1 MSSAEDTQNGQRKT
15 ESRLQADALNKKGFY
30 RGFIVEKRKMAGKDN
45 LTPFTSDN
53 AKEMQRKGA
62 EKRKE
67 NNAKKKL
74 MSQIYAEF
82 LEKEYNVRQGDKERK
97 LTGAELVNECMK
109 KIIARGDSSSVSLMT
124 ELRKALEGEKV
135 NLSGTVKTEMETTE
149 DRLKAFQKI
158 VQKND

>member
-1 MSSAEDTQNGQRKT
+1 
-15 ESRLQADALNKKGFY
+15 
-30 RGFIVEKRKMAGKDN
+30 MAGKDN

-82 LEKEYNVRQGDKERK
+82 LEREYSVKVAEGTKK
-97 LTGAELVNECMK
+97 ITGAELCNEVMRK
-109 KIIARGDSSSVSLMT
+109 VLARGDSSSVSLLR
-124 ELRKALEGEKV
+124 ELRSCLDGENIKITGELTTLQTTEERLAEYKKLIGEK
-135 NLSGTVKTEMETTE
+135 
-149 DRLKAFQKI
+149 
-158 VQKND
+158 

>member
-1 MSSAEDTQNGQRKT
+1 
-15 ESRLQADALNKKGFY
+15 
-30 RGFIVEKRKMAGKDN
+30 MAGGNPSK
-45 LTPFTSDN
+45 LKPCTPEN
-53 AKEMQRKGA
+53 ARERQLKSA

-82 LEKEYNVRQGDKERK
+82 LEKEYNVRQGDKERR

-124 ELRKALEGEKV
+124 EIRKAMEGDKV
-135 NLSGTVKTEMETTE
+135 NLEGSVKAEMQSTEE
-149 DRLKAFQKI
+149 RLKAFEELMK
-158 VQKND
+158 

>member
-1 MSSAEDTQNGQRKT
+1 MGKPNPQN
-15 ESRLQADALNKKGFY
+15 LNPC
-30 RGFIVEKRKMAGKDN
+30 
-45 LTPFTSDN
+45 TPEN
-53 AKEMQRKGA
+53 ARERQLKSA

-124 ELRKALEGEKV
+124 EIRKAMEGDKV
-135 NLSGTVKTEMETTE
+135 NLEGNVKAEMQTTE
-149 DRLKAFQKI
+149 ERLKIFDELIGGK
-158 VQKND
+158 

>member
-1 MSSAEDTQNGQRKT
+1 
-15 ESRLQADALNKKGFY
+15 
-30 RGFIVEKRKMAGKDN
+30 MAGGNPSK
-45 LTPFTSDN
+45 LKPCTPEN
-53 AKEMQRKGA
+53 ARERQLKSA

-109 KIIARGDSSSVSLMT
+109 KIIARGDSASVSLMREVREGT
-124 ELRKALEGEKV
+124 EGSKV
-135 NLSGTVKTEMETTE
+135 QLSGNITTRLETAE
-149 DRLKAFQKI
+149 DRLKAFDELMK
-158 VQKND
+158 

>member
-1 MSSAEDTQNGQRKT
+1 
-15 ESRLQADALNKKGFY
+15 
-30 RGFIVEKRKMAGKDN
+30 MAGGNPSK
-45 LTPFTSDN
+45 LVPCTPEN
-53 AKEMQRKGA
+53 ARERQLKSA

-124 ELRKALEGEKV
+124 EIRKAMEGDKV
-135 NLSGTVKTEMETTE
+135 NLEGSIKTEMQTTE
-149 DRLKAFQKI
+149 ERLKIFDELIGGK
-158 VQKND
+158 

>member
-1 MSSAEDTQNGQRKT
+1 
-15 ESRLQADALNKKGFY
+15 
-30 RGFIVEKRKMAGKDN
+30 MAGKDN

-82 LEKEYNVRQGDKERK
+82 LEREYEVKAGEGKRK
-97 LTGAELVNECMK
+97 LSGAELVNEVMRK
-109 KIIARGDSSSVSLMT
+109 VLARSDSSSVSLMREIREGT
-124 ELRKALEGEKV
+124 EGTKV
-135 NLSGTVKTEMETTE
+135 NLSGEIKTEMQTTE

>member
-1 MSSAEDTQNGQRKT
+1 MGKPNPQN
-15 ESRLQADALNKKGFY
+15 LNPCNS
-30 RGFIVEKRKMAGKDN
+30 E
-45 LTPFTSDN
+45 N
-53 AKEMQRKGA
+53 ARERQLKSA

-124 ELRKALEGEKV
+124 EIRKAMEGEKV
-135 NLSGTVKTEMETTE
+135 NLEGSVKAEMQTTE
-149 DRLKAFQKI
+149 ERLKIFDEIIGGK
-158 VQKND
+158 

>member
-1 MSSAEDTQNGQRKT
+1 MN
-15 ESRLQADALNKKGFY
+15 
-30 RGFIVEKRKMAGKDN
+30 EKN
-45 LTPFTSDN
+45 LRTPTREE
-53 AKEMQRKGA
+53 ARAMQRKGA

-124 ELRKALEGEKV
+124 EIRKAMEGDKV
-135 NLSGTVKTEMETTE
+135 NLEGSVKAEMQTTE
-149 DRLKAFQKI
+149 DRLKIFDELIGGK
-158 VQKND
+158 

>member
-1 MSSAEDTQNGQRKT
+1 
-15 ESRLQADALNKKGFY
+15 
-30 RGFIVEKRKMAGKDN
+30 MAGKDN

-109 KIIARGDSSSVSLMT
+109 KIIARSDSSSVSLMREVREGT
-124 ELRKALEGEKV
+124 EGTKV
-135 NLSGTVKTEMETTE
+135 NLSGTVKTEMESTE
-149 DRLKAFQKI
+149 ERIKLFEDIIGK
-158 VQKND
+158 

>member
-1 MSSAEDTQNGQRKT
+1 MGKPNPQN
-15 ESRLQADALNKKGFY
+15 LNPC
-30 RGFIVEKRKMAGKDN
+30 
-45 LTPFTSDN
+45 TPEN
-53 AKEMQRKGA
+53 ARERQLKSA

-124 ELRKALEGEKV
+124 EIRKAMEGDKV
-135 NLSGTVKTEMETTE
+135 NLEGSIKAEMQTTE
-149 DRLKAFQKI
+149 ERLKIFDELIGEK
-158 VQKND
+158 

>member
-1 MSSAEDTQNGQRKT
+1 MGKPNPQN
-15 ESRLQADALNKKGFY
+15 LNPCNS
-30 RGFIVEKRKMAGKDN
+30 E
-45 LTPFTSDN
+45 N
-53 AKEMQRKGA
+53 ARERQLKSA

-124 ELRKALEGEKV
+124 EIRKAMEGDKV
-135 NLSGTVKTEMETTE
+135 NLEGNVKAEMQTTE
-149 DRLKAFQKI
+149 ERLKIFDELIGEK
-158 VQKND
+158 

>member
-1 MSSAEDTQNGQRKT
+1 MGKPNPQN
-15 ESRLQADALNKKGFY
+15 LNPCNS
-30 RGFIVEKRKMAGKDN
+30 E
-45 LTPFTSDN
+45 N
-53 AKEMQRKGA
+53 ARERQLKSA

-109 KIIARGDSSSVSLMT
+109 KIIARGDSSSVSLMREVREAT
-124 ELRKALEGEKV
+124 EGQKINLEG
-135 NLSGTVKTEMETTE
+135 NVKAEMQTTE
-149 DRLKAFQKI
+149 ERLKIFDELIGGK
-158 VQKND
+158 

>member
-1 MSSAEDTQNGQRKT
+1 MGKPNPQN
-15 ESRLQADALNKKGFY
+15 LNPCNS
-30 RGFIVEKRKMAGKDN
+30 E
-45 LTPFTSDN
+45 N
-53 AKEMQRKGA
+53 ARERQLKSA

-109 KIIARGDSSSVSLMT
+109 KIIARGDSSSVSLMREVRET
-124 ELRKALEGEKV
+124 IEGQKI
-135 NLSGTVKTEMETTE
+135 NLSGEIKTDMQTTE
-149 DRLKAFQKI
+149 ERIKAFRNL
-158 VQKND
+158 VGKNE

>member
-1 MSSAEDTQNGQRKT
+1 MGKPNPQN
-15 ESRLQADALNKKGFY
+15 LNPCNS
-30 RGFIVEKRKMAGKDN
+30 E
-45 LTPFTSDN
+45 N
-53 AKEMQRKGA
+53 ARERQLKSA

-124 ELRKALEGEKV
+124 EIRKAMEGDKV
-135 NLSGTVKTEMETTE
+135 NLEGSVKTEMQTTE
-149 DRLKAFQKI
+149 DRIKLFEEITGQ
-158 VQKND
+158 

>member
-1 MSSAEDTQNGQRKT
+1 MGKPNPQN
-15 ESRLQADALNKKGFY
+15 LNPCNS
-30 RGFIVEKRKMAGKDN
+30 E
-45 LTPFTSDN
+45 N
-53 AKEMQRKGA
+53 ARERQLKSA

-124 ELRKALEGEKV
+124 EIRKAMEGDKV
-135 NLSGTVKTEMETTE
+135 NLEGSIKAEMQTTE
-149 DRLKAFQKI
+149 ERLKIFDEIIGGK
-158 VQKND
+158 

>member
-1 MSSAEDTQNGQRKT
+1 MGKPNPQN
-15 ESRLQADALNKKGFY
+15 LNPCNS
-30 RGFIVEKRKMAGKDN
+30 E
-45 LTPFTSDN
+45 N
-53 AKEMQRKGA
+53 ARERQLKSA

-109 KIIARGDSSSVSLMT
+109 KIIARGDSSSVSLLREVREGT
-124 ELRKALEGEKV
+124 EGTKV
-135 NLSGTVKTEMETTE
+135 KLDGAVAVNNDMDTTE
-149 DRLKAFQKI
+149 ERLKKFKELMG
-158 VQKND
+158 NG